1 MELAILCALTLS
13 IVALPFTVM
22 KLAPPRTGLAL
33 YALLVWLYVLACA
46 DALRAACGEGVAGV
60 FVDAATVVY
69 FIALWCA

>member
-1 MELAILCALTLS
+1 MEFATVWALALT
-13 IVALPFTVM
+13 IAALPYTVM

-33 YALLVWLYVLACA
+33 YALLVWFYILACA

>member
-33 YALLVWLYVLACA
+33 YALLVWFYILACA
-46 DALRAACGEGVAGV
+46 DALRAACGEVVAGV

-69 FIALWCA
+69 FVALWCA